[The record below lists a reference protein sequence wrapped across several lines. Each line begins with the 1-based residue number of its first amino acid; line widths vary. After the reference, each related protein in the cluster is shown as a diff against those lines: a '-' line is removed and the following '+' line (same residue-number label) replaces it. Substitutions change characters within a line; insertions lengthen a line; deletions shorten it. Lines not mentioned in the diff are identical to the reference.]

1 MAKHAVALARA
12 GAAAFL
18 LPACLLAAAASA
30 APSYSITELSP
41 DGTTRWTHLNNA
53 GAATGYLGGA
63 AYIRVAEGQ
72 LTSIPQLSGQPTGIT
87 AFGDNGAVGLMRTE
101 EGPPQN
107 VQETGLWRNGVVE
120 PLPTLRT
127 TPDGLG
133 YGVVNRISGNGLLA
147 GTSAVNGGFYDDYGN
162 LIPYTHAATF
172 DNGGVHDLGTLGGNF
187 SMGYGINDSGT
198 VVGFSLDANDARRSF
213 IYRNGA
219 MQDLGLADNYVA
231 FDINN
236 AGQVLVNSGTNANAV
251 VWRDGQSTPLSL
263 TGYDYSS
270 ASAINN
276 RGDVVGR
283 LFNPTQ
289 SSQGFLYSDGEMV
302 LLASLLNE
310 PGWTIR
316 DVTDINDNGTILG
329 VVCQGSD
336 CAWILLTP
344 VPEPATYSL
353 LGAGLALLGL
363 AARRRPAG

>member
-1 MAKHAVALARA
+1 MVKHAFALATSA
-12 GAAAFL
+12 LLLSGTAF
-18 LPACLLAAAASA
+18 A
-30 APSYSITELSP
+30 APAYSITTLSP

-53 GAATGYLGGA
+53 GAATGYLGGQG
-63 AYIRVAEGQ
+63 YIRAADGQ
-72 LTSIPQLSGQPTGIT
+72 LTLIPQLSDQPTAIT
-87 AFGDNGAVGLMRTE
+87 AFGDNGAVGLMRVE

-120 PLPTLRT
+120 SLPTLRT

-172 DNGGVHDLGTLGGNF
+172 SNGQVHDLGTLGGNF
-187 SMGYGINDSGT
+187 SMGAGINDNGI
-198 VVGFSLDANDARRSF
+198 VVGFSLDADDRRRSF

-219 MQDLGLADNYVA
+219 MQDLGLADNYYA

-236 AGQVLVNSGTNANAV
+236 AGQVLANSGTSTASAV
-251 VWRDGQSTPLSL
+251 IWQEGETTTLSQP
-263 TGYDYSS
+263 GYSFSS

-283 LFNPTQ
+283 LFAPGQ
-289 SSQGFLYSDGEMV
+289 GGAGFLYSDGEIV
-302 LLASLLNE
+302 LLAGLLDQ

-316 DVTDINDNGTILG
+316 DVADINDSGTILG
-329 VVCQGSD
+329 VGCQGSD
-336 CAWILLTP
+336 CSWVLLTP
-344 VPEPATYSL
+344 VPEPATYGL
-353 LGAGLALLGL
+353 LGTGLALLAL
-363 AARRRPAG
+363 AARRQRRAS

>member
-1 MAKHAVALARA
+1 MAKHAVALAA
-12 GAAAFL
+12 FAFL
-18 LPACLLAAAASA
+18 LSGAAWA
-30 APSYSITELSP
+30 APSYSVTTLSP

-53 GAATGYLGGA
+53 GAATGYLGGRGHVRA
-63 AYIRVAEGQ
+63 ADGQ
-72 LTSIPQLSGQPTGIT
+72 LTLVPQLSDQPTAIT
-87 AFGDNGAVGLMRTE
+87 AFGDNGAVGLMRVE

-107 VQETGLWRNGVVE
+107 VQETGLWRNGAVE
-120 PLPTLRT
+120 TLPTLRT

-147 GTSAVNGGFYDDYGN
+147 GTSAVNGGYYDDYGN

-172 DNGGVHDLGTLGGNF
+172 GNGQVHDLGTLGGNF

-198 VVGFSLDANDARRSF
+198 VVGFSLDANDHRRSF
-213 IYRNGA
+213 IYRDGA

-236 AGQVLVNSGTNANAV
+236 AGQVLANSGTSTAGALI
-251 VWRDGQSTPLSL
+251 WHDGQTTTLSL
-263 TGYDYSS
+263 PGYSFSD

-283 LFNPTQ
+283 LFAPGQ
-289 SSQGFLYSDGEMV
+289 LGQGFLYSDGEIV
-302 LLASLLNE
+302 LLAGLLDQ

-316 DVTDINDNGTILG
+316 EVTDINDHGTILG
-329 VVCQGSD
+329 VGCQGSD
-336 CAWILLTP
+336 CSWVLLTP

-353 LGAGLALLGL
+353 LGAGLALLAL
-363 AARRRPAG
+363 AARRRRRSD

>member
-1 MAKHAVALARA
+1 
-12 GAAAFL
+12 
-18 LPACLLAAAASA
+18 
-30 APSYSITELSP
+30 
-41 DGTTRWTHLNNA
+41 
-53 GAATGYLGGA
+53 
-63 AYIRVAEGQ
+63 
-72 LTSIPQLSGQPTGIT
+72 
-87 AFGDNGAVGLMRTE
+87 
-101 EGPPQN
+101 

-120 PLPTLRT
+120 TLPTLRT

-172 DNGGVHDLGTLGGNF
+172 SNGQVHDLGTLGGNF

-198 VVGFSLDANDARRSF
+198 VVGFSLDADDHRRAF

-219 MQDLGLADNYVA
+219 MQDLGLADNYHA

-236 AGQVLVNSGTNANAV
+236 AGQVLVNSGTSTASALI
-251 VWRDGQSTPLSL
+251 WRDGETTSLSL
-263 TGYDYSS
+263 PGYSFSD

-283 LFNPTQ
+283 LFAPGQ
-289 SSQGFLYSDGEMV
+289 LGQGYLYRDGEIV
-302 LLASLLNE
+302 LLAGLLDQ

-316 DVTDINDNGTILG
+316 EVTDINDNGTILG
-329 VVCQGSD
+329 VGCQGSN
-336 CAWILLTP
+336 CSWVLLTP

-353 LGAGLALLGL
+353 LGAGLALLAL
-363 AARRRPAG
+363 AARRRQRFD